1 MGRRFLIQLPVAA
14 DDLTTAV
21 RVARV
26 IARSLSFH
34 NLVACDEATV
44 ATVDQPVVRH
54 PAFCPGNCPTVG
66 VACSARTM
74 TGSAPAGCRAE
85 ATRVWRTGVCATCET
100 PTWPKSSGSSGLGT
114 TKGRSPWDRPCRLRC
129 SERRIRDSNS

>member
-54 PAFCPGNCPTVG
+54 PAFCPGQLPNGRRCLLRPDHDG
-66 VACSARTM
+66 EC
-74 TGSAPAGCRAE
+74 
-85 ATRVWRTGVCATCET
+85 TR
-100 PTWPKSSGSSGLGT
+100 
-114 TKGRSPWDRPCRLRC
+114 RLPR
-129 SERRIRDSNS
+129 